1 MQHYCATNNN
11 KTQTRY
17 NHLWLKKQKIKKC
30 WPSKWQIYF
39 VFVKMPVDQLVSQL
53 EVYLYKKNS
62 LEEAIFIT
70 EKKKT
75 D

>member
-1 MQHYCATNNN
+1 MCHKQQQQQQ